1 MINGFALNQASKKMA
16 VFLKV
21 NFAVK
26 RENPSLYIKTLKSY
40 NSQLKQ
46 QGLRMS
52 SDNKFEIQSY
62 NESEKMFYVRGPS
75 GNIVKVQDTFA
86 EMFPLWVGRVLITA
100 QNEKWAQIAASLTTG
115 FATSVIEATAEAAI
129 ERAVPADQTPDKRPG
144 VLIQIYNRD
153 RFELKHQL
161 MQRIGQCTLTCP
173 TTAAFNGLTG
183 KRTLNVGSSLRYFG
197 DGFQKKAMVG
207 GRKCWKIPVMEGNF
221 YVEDGFGAMEAVAGG
236 NFMIFASD
244 QLSGLKAAEAA
255 ADAIRANAPDVIMQ
269 FPGGVCRA
277 GSKAGS
283 LKYKL
288 KASTNHPYCP
298 TLRTLVPDTVVPE
311 GVTCVYEIVMN
322 GLTLD
327 AVKKGMKEGVTAAL
341 SVPGVVKISSGNYGG
356 KLGPFKAYLREAL
369 GEPMPEPAA
378 APAKAKA

>member
-1 MINGFALNQASKKMA
+1 
-16 VFLKV
+16 
-21 NFAVK
+21 
-26 RENPSLYIKTLKSY
+26 
-40 NSQLKQ
+40 
-46 QGLRMS
+46 MS
-52 SDNKFEIQSY
+52 PNTNKLEIQSY
-62 NESEKMFYVRGPS
+62 DESTKMFTVKSPS
-75 GNIVKVQDTFA
+75 ANVVKVQDTFA
-86 EMFPLWVGRVLITA
+86 EMFALWVGRVLITA
-100 QNEKWAQIAASLTTG
+100 QNEKWALIAASLTTG

-129 ERAVPADQTPDKRPG
+129 ERTVPAEQTPDKRPG

-173 TTAAFNGLTG
+173 TTAAFNGMDKS
-183 KRTLNVGSSLRYFG
+183 KRTLDVGNSLRYFG

-207 GRKCWKIPVMEGNF
+207 GRKCWRLPVMEGSF
-221 YVEDGFGAMEAVAGG
+221 IVENGFGAMEAVAGG
-236 NFMIFASD
+236 NFMIFAKD
-244 QLSGLKAAEAA
+244 QPSGLKAAEAA

-311 GVTCVYEIVMN
+311 GVASVYEIVMN

-327 AVKKGMKEGVTAAL
+327 AVKKGIKEGVTAAVA
-341 SVPGVVKISSGNYGG
+341 VPGVVKISSGNYGG
-356 KLGPFKAYLREAL
+356 KLGPFKAYLREAI
-369 GEPMPEPAA
+369 GVPMPEPVQAS
-378 APAKAKA
+378 PAKPKA

>member
-1 MINGFALNQASKKMA
+1 
-16 VFLKV
+16 
-21 NFAVK
+21 
-26 RENPSLYIKTLKSY
+26 
-40 NSQLKQ
+40 
-46 QGLRMS
+46 MS
-52 SDNKFEIQSY
+52 SNTNKLEIQSY
-62 NESEKMFYVRGPS
+62 DDKEKMFLVKSPS
-75 GNIVKVQDTFA
+75 GGIVKVQDTFA
-86 EMFPLWVGRVLITA
+86 EMFALWAGRVLITA
-100 QNEKWAQIAASLTTG
+100 QNEKWAQIAAGLTTG
-115 FATSVIEATAEAAI
+115 FATSVIAASAEAAI
-129 ERAVPADQTPDKRPG
+129 ERPVPADQTPDKRPG

-161 MQRIGQCTLTCP
+161 MERIGQCTLTCP

-221 YVEDGFGAMEAVAGG
+221 IVEDGFGAMEAIAGG
-236 NFMIFASD
+236 NFMIFAAT
-244 QLSGLKAAEAA
+244 QEAGLKASEAA
-255 ADAIRANAPDVIMQ
+255 AEAIRKNVPDVIMI

-298 TLRTLVPDTVVPE
+298 TLRTLVPDSVVPE
-311 GVTCVYEIVMN
+311 GVTCVYEIVVN

-327 AVKKGMKEGVTAAL
+327 AIKNALKAGVTAAVD
-341 SVPGVVKISSGNYGG
+341 VPGVVKISSGNYGG
-356 KLGPFKAYLREAL
+356 KLGPYKAYLRDAI
-369 GEPMPEPAA
+369 G
-378 APAKAKA
+378 APALEPVQTPLAKLKV

>member
-1 MINGFALNQASKKMA
+1 MSTDNIKLEILGYDDKEKAFE
-16 VFLKV
+16 
-21 NFAVK
+21 VK
-26 RENPSLYIKTLKSY
+26 SPAGNTLK
-40 NSQLKQ
+40 
-46 QGLRMS
+46 
-52 SDNKFEIQSY
+52 I
-62 NESEKMFYVRGPS
+62 
-75 GNIVKVQDTFA
+75 QDTFA
-86 EMFPLWVGRVLITA
+86 EMFSLWAGRVLITA
-100 QNEKWAQIAASLTTG
+100 QNEKWAQTAASLTTG

-129 ERAVPADQTPDKRPG
+129 ERTVSADQTPDKRPG
-144 VLIQIYNRD
+144 ILIQIYNRD
-153 RFELKHQL
+153 RFELKQQL

-197 DGFQKKAMVG
+197 DGFQKKTMVG

-221 YVEDGFGAMEAVAGG
+221 IVEDGFGAMEAVAGG
-236 NFMIFASD
+236 NFMIFAETQED
-244 QLSGLKAAEAA
+244 GLKAAEAA

-298 TLRTLVPDTVVPE
+298 TLRTLVPDSVVPE
-311 GVTCVYEIVMN
+311 GVRCVYEIVMN

-327 AVKKGMKEGVTAAL
+327 AVKNGMKQGVTAAA
-341 SVPGVVKISSGNYGG
+341 SQFGVVKISSGNYGG
-356 KLGPFKAYLREAL
+356 KLGPFKAFLKDAI
-369 GEPMPEPAA
+369 GAT
-378 APAKAKA
+378 

>member
-1 MINGFALNQASKKMA
+1 MSNETKLEVLSYEEAEKTFT
-16 VFLKV
+16 
-21 NFAVK
+21 VK
-26 RENPSLYIKTLKSY
+26 SPAGNTLK
-40 NSQLKQ
+40 
-46 QGLRMS
+46 
-52 SDNKFEIQSY
+52 I
-62 NESEKMFYVRGPS
+62 
-75 GNIVKVQDTFA
+75 QDTFA

-100 QNEKWAQIAASLTTG
+100 QNEKWAQIAGSLTTG

-129 ERAVPADQTPDKRPG
+129 ERPVPADQTPDKRPG
-144 VLIQIYNRD
+144 ILIQIYNRD
-153 RFELKHQL
+153 RFELKNQL

-183 KRTLNVGSSLRYFG
+183 KRVLRVGSSLRYFG
-197 DGFQKKAMVG
+197 DGFQKKTMVG

-221 YVEDGFGAMEAVAGG
+221 IVEDGFGAMEAAAGG
-236 NFMIFASD
+236 NFMIFAET
-244 QLSGLKAAEAA
+244 QEAGLKAAEAA

-298 TLRTLVPDTVVPE
+298 TLRTLVPDTIVPE

-327 AVKKGMKEGVTAAL
+327 AVKNGMKQGVTAAA
-341 SVPGVVKISSGNYGG
+341 SQPGVVKISSGNYGG
-356 KLGPFKAYLREAL
+356 KLGPFKAYLKDAI
-369 GEPMPEPAA
+369 GAT
-378 APAKAKA
+378 